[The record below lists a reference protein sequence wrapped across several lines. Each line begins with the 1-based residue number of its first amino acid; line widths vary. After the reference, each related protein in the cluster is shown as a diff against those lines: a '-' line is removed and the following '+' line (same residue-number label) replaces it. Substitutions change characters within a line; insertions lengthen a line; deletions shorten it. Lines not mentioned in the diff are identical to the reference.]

1 MSKNLEIESK
11 TLLNK
16 ETYEKMRA
24 AFTAKSDFIQKN
36 PRSEKSE
43 RGKKSFLIQNYLA
56 SLIAA

>member
-24 AFTAKSDFIQKN
+24 AFTEKSDY
-36 PRSEKSE
+36 
-43 RGKKSFLIQNYLA
+43 IQNNYYFY
-56 SLIAA
+56 

>member
-11 TLLNK
+11 TLLDK

-36 PRSEKSE
+36 YYFLKFTKISL
-43 RGKKSFLIQNYLA
+43 KKARFFFKLLSFVL
-56 SLIAA
+56 